1 VRELILIAELTFR
14 EARRRKILWVAL
26 GLGAAFVAL
35 YGVGFYFIVRDFSA
49 RSSTPSVAYNSGLN
63 MVIVAAYYVVSFLG
77 VMLAV
82 LTSVGTLAGE
92 VQSQTVQS
100 LAVKPFPRSAIVLG
114 KWLGLS
120 LMMAAYLALLSAGI
134 ALVTWAISGYVPP
147 SLVQATALII
157 FQAIIMI
164 SLSILGGTRLPTVAN
179 GVLAFMLYGLAFI
192 GGWIEQIGALARNE
206 AAIDIGIISSLI
218 VPSEAMWKMAAN
230 AMQSPLIRSLG
241 MSPFASTSAPSPAMF
256 AYAVAYTVTLV
267 ALAVRSFS
275 RRDL

>member
-1 VRELILIAELTFR
+1 MAELTFR

-26 GLGAAFVAL
+26 GLGAAFVVL
-35 YGVGFYFIVRDFSA
+35 YGVGFYFIVRDFDARGSA
-49 RSSTPSVAYNSGLN
+49 PSVAYNSGLN
-63 MVIVAAYYVVSFLG
+63 MVTVAAYYVVSFLG

-92 VQSQTVQS
+92 VQSQTIQS

-120 LMMAAYLALLSAGI
+120 LMMAAYLILLSAGI
-134 ALVTWAISGYVPP
+134 ALVTWAIADYVPP
-147 SLVQATALII
+147 SLVKATAFII
-157 FQAIIMI
+157 FQAVIMI
-164 SLSILGGTRLPTVAN
+164 SLSILGGTRLSTVAN

-192 GGWIEQIGALARNE
+192 GGWIEQIGALARND
-206 AAIDIGIISSLI
+206 AAVQIGIISSLI
-218 VPSEAMWKMAAN
+218 VPSEAMWKIAADS
-230 AMQSPLIRSLG
+230 MQSAFVRSLG
-241 MSPFASTSAPSPAMF
+241 MSPFASTSAPSLAMV
-256 AYAVAYTVTLV
+256 AYAVVYTVALV